1 MTAAIRAPKRRAVP
15 RPIRVLLVDDHTLVR
30 SGIRALLETLP
41 QIEVVGEASNGREA
55 LVLASRRR
63 PNVVLMD
70 VAMPEFDGIETLKRM
85 RKVSP
90 QTRVLML
97 SMHANDEYVRQTVRD
112 GAGGYLLKDV
122 AATELEAAV
131 AAVARG
137 EMYLSPALRAR
148 HASLGRAGAPRPL
161 IELSRRQREVLRLIA
176 EGRKTKEVAAALNVS
191 VKTVETHR
199 MQLMKRLDIHN
210 VAGLVR
216 YAIRYGLVTS
226 EP

>member
-1 MTAAIRAPKRRAVP
+1 MTTAGRTPQRRALP

-30 SGIRALLETLP
+30 SGIRALLENLP
-41 QIEVVGEASNGREA
+41 QIEVVGEASNGHEA
-55 LVLASRRR
+55 LALASRRR

-70 VAMPEFDGIETLKRM
+70 VAMPEFSGIETLRRM
-85 RKVSP
+85 RKVAP
-90 QTRVLML
+90 RTRVLML
-97 SMHANDEYVRQTVRD
+97 SMHANDDYVRQTVRD
-112 GAGGYLLKDV
+112 GAGGYLLKDA

-137 EMYLSPALRAR
+137 ELYLSPTLRAR
-148 HASLGRAGAPRPL
+148 HASVGRTGEPDPS

-176 EGRKTKEVAAALNVS
+176 EGRTTKEVAEALNVS

-216 YAIRYGLVTS
+216 YAIRSGVVNS